1 MDGKL
6 RREAWRTNDAGSC
19 WGVRRQQWWTSLL
32 RSESYALA
40 HKNRSMPSAVYV
52 SATPAPRV
60 SDSEPPSICPSPPVA
75 HLLLANRTT
84 SNLVRPSPPLPLLM
98 GRPTAR

>member
-52 SATPAPRV
+52 SATPFL
-60 SDSEPPSICPSPPVA
+60 PSPI
-75 HLLLANRTT
+75 LSR
-84 SNLVRPSPPLPLLM
+84 RQF
-98 GRPTAR
+98 ARRLR